1 MKDTFDK
8 IWIFSDEPQLA
19 RVIHSLSTKIPI
31 EWIDNKLMSAAET
44 LQLFRRCD
52 GYIIANSSFSWWAA
66 MLSHTINPIVIA
78 PTKWFRNLEDPV
90 DLIPPSWLR
99 VNSTF
104 FSAEQ
109 VSNLIRRG

>member
-1 MKDTFDK
+1 M
-8 IWIFSDEPQLA
+8 
-19 RVIHSLSTKIPI
+19 IPI
-31 EWIDNKLMSAAET
+31 EWIDNTNLSASET

-66 MLSHTINPIVIA
+66 MLSQAVNPIVIA
-78 PTKWFRNLEDPV
+78 PTKWFRNLEDPKE
-90 DLIPPSWLR
+90 LIPPSWLR

-109 VSNLIRRG
+109 ISNLINKV